1 MDACDSGG
9 SPFPERS
16 IAELGEQFSGRP
28 TNRQNESVSTA
39 PLRGVC
45 GFVDSFRDRRE
56 GVLDRVR
63 YASYTRIVDMPAPPP
78 TDAELNVL
86 KVLWQQGPSTVRNV
100 HEELYRNTEVG
111 YTTTLKLLQ
120 NMFAKRLVKRNEE
133 QRQHVY
139 SAAVSEQR
147 TLNDLVRRWVDG
159 TFAGSPAALAMRAF
173 DLKRVTREEL
183 AALKALVSR
192 LEERERGQ
200 G

>member
-1 MDACDSGG
+1 M
-9 SPFPERS
+9 
-16 IAELGEQFSGRP
+16 P
-28 TNRQNESVSTA
+28 T
-39 PLRGVC
+39 
-45 GFVDSFRDRRE
+45 
-56 GVLDRVR
+56 
-63 YASYTRIVDMPAPPP
+63 PPP
-78 TDAELNVL
+78 TEAELNVL

-120 NMFAKRLVKRNEE
+120 NMFAKGLVKRNEE

-147 TLNDLVRRWVDG
+147 TLNDLVRRWVDSI
-159 TFAGSPAALAMRAF
+159 FAGSPAALAMRAL

-183 AALKALVSR
+183 ASLKALVSR

>member
-1 MDACDSGG
+1 MQA
-9 SPFPERS
+9 
-16 IAELGEQFSGRP
+16 
-28 TNRQNESVSTA
+28 SVSSFA
-39 PLRGVC
+39 GAFSRGG
-45 GFVDSFRDRRE
+45 GFVDSRRDRRSDL
-56 GVLDRVR
+56 LDRVR
-63 YASYTRIVDMPAPPP
+63 YASYTRIVDMPTPPP
-78 TDAELNVL
+78 TEAELNVL

-147 TLNDLVRRWVDG
+147 TLNDLVRRWVDS
-159 TFAGSPAALAMRAF
+159 TFAGSPAALAMRAL